1 MSKRNVLIFL
11 LSVLIFTF
19 LRILLLPALPIV
31 LIFIGYLFGLKL
43 TKQVLLFLSL
53 SLVIIVIG
61 SLFNEIFFLNLT
73 ASILTCFLPAVFL
86 LLEPT
91 KHPFTT
97 SQWFSVSAKVL
108 TVVNVSAFIDFIYV
122 MISKSRLLDD
132 GFIGFYGT
140 SGLNM
145 HTLCIINFIYA
156 VYYFGVRKIWWALL
170 FMFAGFM
177 CFYGLGL
184 ILFIL
189 VFGIC
194 LLTTLNKKYLKY
206 ILVSPFMA
214 LLLALLISI
223 LNPRVF
229 TYMSNNI
236 TNAVS
241 AISSISYEE
250 QLNRIKEFK
259 RVETPRKVLSFVGGY
274 ERVLKNP
281 SIIFFGTSPGTYNSR
296 TSFLLN
302 GEYAGSQWTR
312 LVANRPVF
320 ASEDIY
326 PLWNKKITYR
336 YNDGTRNQP
345 FSSVL
350 SLTMEYGVIISSAF
364 FVLFAITFK
373 KIRRQNEKLKLFAK
387 FFFLYLVFNLL
398 VENYLEYPELM
409 VLVIIIAKTSA
420 IDGKNFK

>member
-1 MSKRNVLIFL
+1 MLIIL

-19 LRILLLPALPIV
+19 LRTLLLPTLPV
-31 LIFIGYLFGLKL
+31 FLIFVGYLFGLKL
-43 TKQVLLFLSL
+43 TKQVLLFVS
-53 SLVIIVIG
+53 I
-61 SLFNEIFFLNLT
+61 SLFIIIIGCFVNETYFLNLAT
-73 ASILTCFLPAVFL
+73 SFLICFLPAVFL
-86 LLEPT
+86 LLKPT
-91 KHPFTT
+91 KQPFTT
-97 SQWFSVSAKVL
+97 GQWFSVSAIILAIVD
-108 TVVNVSAFIDFIYV
+108 VSAFIDFIYV
-122 MISKSRLLDD
+122 MISKTRLLDD
-132 GFIGFYGT
+132 GFIGIYGT

-145 HTLCIINFIYA
+145 HTLCIINFVYA
-156 VYYFGVRKIWWALL
+156 VYFFGVQKIWRAVM

-184 ILFIL
+184 LLFIL
-189 VFGIC
+189 AFGIC
-194 LLTTLNKKYLKY
+194 LLTTLNIKYLKY
-206 ILVSPFMA
+206 ILVSPLIA
-214 LLLALLISI
+214 LLLVLLISI
-223 LNPRVF
+223 LNPKVF
-229 TYMSNNI
+229 SYMSNNI

-281 SIIFFGTSPGTYNSR
+281 SIVIFGTTPGTYNSR

-302 GEYAGSQWTR
+302 GEYAGSQLTR
-312 LVANRPVF
+312 LIANRPVF

-350 SLTMEYGVIISSAF
+350 SLTMEYGVIISTAF
-364 FVLFAITFK
+364 FVMLAISFK
-373 KIRRQNEKLKLFAK
+373 RFQRQNEKLKLFGR
-387 FFFLYLVFNLL
+387 FLFLYLVFNLM

-409 VLVIIIAKTSA
+409 LLVIIIAKTRA
-420 IDGKNFK
+420 NDGKISKKG